1 MLPSLFVLA
10 VFVASAPET
19 GTLQRSVQTT
29 EERQHAEALAHY
41 GLARYYQQQNR
52 FIQTEKQLRAASSS
66 EPKANAPKR
75 ELAKLYASTGRDA
88 AATRLAKEVLG
99 NEPNDRETAVL
110 LARLLMEAKRPTEA
124 VAAYRLA
131 VKSSEPIKLEDRI
144 LMWNDYAKAATAAKD
159 GPAAVAARTGM
170 LQLLDKSKPELLAAK
185 LFDEQSYEVELAR
198 QVENLGD
205 AYVMDRKFDKA
216 EEAFAKAQKLQS
228 DPRNSKLAVIRLH
241 WNRCNALAEQG
252 RKGEALKE
260 LAKYLEAKPTGFAP
274 YAKYVELSK
283 PTKDQRDLNDRLA
296 ELAAANPD
304 NTAPLWLMAAEKMSS
319 GEPGGITEA
328 KAEFRKLLS
337 KMTKPE
343 EANVLVAAHA
353 NGQAHAAL
361 LELMDRQFKS
371 ARPDGFD
378 DPDREKE
385 KELDD
390 ARPEA
395 VQRAR
400 LLSTAVRQMPKDGIS
415 ALVRFLDG
423 ETQRGTK
430 YNADVYELLMGST
443 RSVGDLDLFA
453 KMLPKAVQNVQ
464 KDIRLK
470 VLAVKALATTRQWA
484 DLARQAD
491 EISRADMGRY
501 YPSIKA
507 QAAVAKAELGQASAA
522 HLILDDLGDT
532 PYTMGY
538 RVDVYNILG
547 NHREALKLC
556 DNILAMDKLTES
568 QVFNAEMQKANCL
581 GLIGQHTENER
592 LLRRLLDDHPD
603 DPVLLNT
610 LGYNL
615 ADQNRKLPEAEKLLQ
630 RAMELD
636 KDERQRTGE
645 FDSVSGA
652 ILDSQGWLL
661 FRKGSF
667 KAARE
672 ALELAVE
679 TKEEARSPIAWDHLG
694 DVCFELNDRKA
705 ALKAWRKA
713 LGYYENSHLGREQ
726 DRLNAVKAKIRMFE

>member
-1 MLPSLFVLA
+1 MIPSLFVLS
-10 VFVASAPET
+10 VFVASAQDC
-19 GTLQRSVQTT
+19 GTVQRSAQTT
-29 EERQHAEALAHY
+29 EERQHSETLAHY

-52 FIQTEKQLRAASSS
+52 LIQSEKQLRAATSI
-66 EPKANAPKR
+66 EPKANSPKR
-75 ELAKLYASTGRDA
+75 ALAKLYASTGRDA
-88 AATRLAKEVLG
+88 PATRLAKEVLA

-110 LARLLMEAKRPTEA
+110 LARLLMDAKRPAEA
-124 VAAYRLA
+124 LAAYQLA
-131 VKSSEPIKLEDRI
+131 VKSGEPIKLEDRV
-144 LMWNDYAKAATAAKD
+144 LLWNDYAKAATAAKD
-159 GPAAVAARTGM
+159 GPAAVSARSGM
-170 LQLLDKSKPELLAAK
+170 LQLLEKSKTELLEAK
-185 LFDEQSYEVELAR
+185 LFDGKSYELELAK
-198 QVENLGD
+198 QFENLGD
-205 AYVMDRKFDKA
+205 AHVMDRNFDKA

-228 DPRNSKLAVIRLH
+228 DPRNSKLAAIRLH
-241 WNRCNALAEQG
+241 WNRCNAFAEQG
-252 RKGEALKE
+252 KKPEALKE
-260 LAKYLEAKPTGFAP
+260 LSKYLEARPTGFAP
-274 YAKYVELSK
+274 YAKFVELSK
-283 PTKDQRDLNDRLA
+283 PTKDQPDLCDRLA
-296 ELAAANPD
+296 DLAVSNPE
-304 NTAPLWLMAAEKMSS
+304 NTAPLWLLAAEKMSS
-319 GEPGGITEA
+319 GGLTEA

-343 EANVLVAAHA
+343 EANVLVAAHD
-353 NGQAHAAL
+353 NGQAYAAI
-361 LELMDRQFKS
+361 LELLDRQFKS

-378 DPDREKE
+378 DPDRDKE

-415 ALVRFLDG
+415 ALVRFLDA

-430 YNADVYELLMGST
+430 YHSDLYELLMSST
-443 RSVGDLDLFA
+443 RTADDLDLFA
-453 KMLPKAVQNVQ
+453 KMLPRAVQNVP

-470 VLAVKALATTRQWA
+470 HLAVKALATTRQWA

-491 EISRADMGRY
+491 EISRAENRRY
-501 YPSIKA
+501 YPGIKA
-507 QAAVAKAELGQASAA
+507 QAAVAKAELGQGSVA
-522 HLILDDLGDT
+522 HQILDDLGDT

-538 RVDVYNILG
+538 RVVVYNILG

-556 DNILAMDKLTES
+556 DNILAMEKLNES
-568 QVFNAEMQKANCL
+568 QVFDAELKKANCL
-581 GLIGQHTENER
+581 TLLGRHTECER

-603 DPVLLNT
+603 DPVLLNS

-615 ADQNRKLPEAEKLLQ
+615 ADQNRKLAEAEKLLQ

-636 KDERQRTGE
+636 KDERRRSGD

-672 ALELAVE
+672 SLELAVE

-705 ALKAWRKA
+705 ALRAWRKA
-713 LGYYENSHLGREQ
+713 RGYYENSHLGREQ
-726 DRLNAVKAKIRMFE
+726 DRLNAVKAKIKMFE